1 MHRDRLVQLAL
12 VMVAAA
18 ALAGAAAL
26 HGVVRAERTRHGLIT
41 HSADD
46 EFAKDPKIAL
56 LQIVPGGL
64 RAPFLTYLWI
74 RSQELKNQ
82 GRFFDAQQLRELIC
96 EMMPHFPGVW
106 GFLAWDMAWNISVA
120 THTPDER
127 WMWVS
132 NGMRLLRD
140 KGLRYNPDDL
150 LLYKELAWIFF
161 SKIGQYLDEMHLVYK
176 RRWAAEMQAVV
187 GAPPFSDDAR
197 EVIAAFRP
205 IAEAPSR
212 LADLK
217 ADKAVRAFVDRLA
230 AAGVAPGAEFL
241 RYHNRFSGAADLT
254 RPAWIRA
261 EAPAD
266 AEKPIAALM
275 AGEEFAAAR
284 AAVLA
289 YSRRKVLLQTYRM
302 DPAWML
308 QLMEKYGPLDWRH
321 PNAHAIYW
329 ATVGL
334 HTAEGKNLHQIN
346 ALNTDRIVLGALKG
360 LTRTGQLFY
369 TPNPD
374 QANDPFLDWGPDWR
388 FIGPTHREYVVAGR
402 LLTHDGVDLADDSNT
417 FRDGHVTYLNNAIQE
432 LYVGNRRAEAQKH
445 YDNLRTLLKPA
456 GEMYELDL
464 DAFVRARRAESG
476 TPTTDVSRSF
486 WFNALR
492 SAYRALAGGRRDQ
505 FRQYHAFARRAYR
518 EFVRDAPPRL
528 KGRIE
533 SFEKH
538 ERNFLAGMLVN
549 PSAFG
554 LRLPLEAK
562 SGLYGSLPPGL
573 QSAVYPLA
581 APALR
586 AQCTRQKKD
595 FDIYFPAPDLPASA
609 PTTAPAGRPT
619 PAR

>member
-1 MHRDRLVQLAL
+1 MHRDRIVQLVL
-12 VMVAAA
+12 VLIAAA

-26 HGVVRAERTRHGLIT
+26 HNLVQAERARHGLIT
-41 HSADD
+41 GAADD
-46 EFAKDPKIAL
+46 ALAKNPKITL
-56 LQIVPGGL
+56 LQVVPGGL

-106 GFLAWDMAWNISVA
+106 GFLSWDMAWNISVA

-140 KGLRYNPDDL
+140 KGLQYNPDDL

-161 SKIGQYLDEMHLVYK
+161 SKMGQYLDEMHLVYK
-176 RRWAAEMQAVV
+176 SRWAAEMQAVV
-187 GAPPFSDDAR
+187 GSPPFSDDADA
-197 EVIAAFRP
+197 VIAAFRA
-205 IAEAPSR
+205 IAEAPKSLDALR
-212 LADLK
+212 ADPP
-217 ADKAVRAFVDRLA
+217 VRAFVDRLTA
-230 AAGVAPGAEFL
+230 AKAAPGATFL
-241 RYHNRFSGAADLT
+241 RYYNRFSTDADLT
-254 RPAWIRA
+254 RPAWIAPETPSEA
-261 EAPAD
+261 ERPAAD
-266 AEKPIAALM
+266 LM
-275 AGEEFAAAR
+275 GAKEHAAAR
-284 AAVLA
+284 DAVLA
-289 YSRRKVLLQTYRM
+289 YSRRKVLLEEYRM

-308 QLMEKYGPLDWRH
+308 QLMAKYGPLDWRH
-321 PNAHAIYW
+321 TNAHAIYW

-334 HTAEGKNLHQIN
+334 HTAEGKDLNQIN

-360 LTRTGQLFY
+360 LTRTGQLFI
-369 TPNPD
+369 TPNPERPD
-374 QANDPFLDWGPDWR
+374 EPYLDWGPDWR

-402 LLTHDGVDLADDSNT
+402 LLAADGADISDESNT
-417 FRDGHVTYLNNAIQE
+417 LRGGHITYLNNAIQE
-432 LYVGNRRAEAQKH
+432 LYVGNRHAEAQK
-445 YDNLRTLLKPA
+445 YFDDLRTLLKPD
-456 GEMYELDL
+456 GEMYDLDL

-476 TPTTDVSRSF
+476 TPATDVSRSF

-492 SAYRALAGGRRDQ
+492 SAYRALAGGNRDQ

-518 EFVRDAPPRL
+518 EFIKDAAPRL
-528 KGRIE
+528 KGKIE

-562 SGLYGSLPPGL
+562 SGLYGSLPPGI
-573 QSAVYPLA
+573 QSAVYGLA

-586 AQCTRQKKD
+586 AQCKQLKKD
-595 FDIYFPAPDLPASA
+595 FDIYFPPPELPATA
-609 PTTAPAGRPT
+609 PTTRPAGP
-619 PAR
+619 